1 MIENH
6 HEPEPQIDTYV
17 DGRLAA
23 ALFGGVV
30 VILLIMIYGLAM
42 AA

>member
-6 HEPEPQIDTYV
+6 QEPEPHIDADV

-23 ALFGGVV
+23 ALFGGVI
-30 VILLIMIYGLAM
+30 VILLITIYGLAM